1 MLYIE
6 VIIQTF
12 LAFFAI
18 LFYTRILGKQQVGQ
32 LTFFEYI
39 NGITFGS
46 IAAVLAT
53 DVGQKQT
60 LVHLLGLTLFA
71 ALTFIM
77 EWAALQSRPLRKI
90 IAGEPTIVIH
100 NGKVLEN
107 NMKKMRY
114 NFDELLMQLREKGI
128 FYIGDVEY
136 AILEPDGSLSVEL
149 KSQQKPLTR
158 EDLDLSSDYE
168 GLSVELI
175 MDGEVVHQNLE
186 QIGLDENWL
195 LSELEKRGVQDIKEV
210 KLAVF
215 SSKRNLFVDLDKD
228 DLTTPMDISDRA
240 PNK

>member
-1 MLYIE
+1 MGYIE

-60 LVHLLGLTLFA
+60 AVHLLALTLFA
-71 ALTFIM
+71 VLTFIM
-77 EWAALQSRPLRKI
+77 EVAALKSRPLRKI
-90 IAGEPTIVIH
+90 VAGEPTIVIH
-100 NGKVLEN
+100 NGKVLED

-114 NFDELLMQLREKGI
+114 NFDELLMQLREKGV

-136 AILEPDGSLSVEL
+136 AILEPDGNLSVEL
-149 KSQQKPLTR
+149 KSQQKPVAR
-158 EDLDLSSDYE
+158 EDLNMSSSYE

-175 MDGEVVHQNLE
+175 LDGKIMHQNLE

-195 LSELEKRGVQDIKEV
+195 LGELEKRGVKDVKEV
-210 KLAVF
+210 KLAVL
-215 SSKRNLFVDLDKD
+215 SSTGNLFVDLDKD
-228 DLTTPMDISDRA
+228 DLNTPMDITDSA

>member
-1 MLYIE
+1 MEYIE

-60 LVHLLGLTLFA
+60 VVHLLALTLFTV
-71 ALTFIM
+71 LTFIM
-77 EWAALQSRPLRKI
+77 EVTALKSRPLRKI

-100 NGKVLEN
+100 NGKVLEG

-114 NFDELLMQLREKGI
+114 NFDELLMQLREKGV

-136 AILEPDGSLSVEL
+136 AILEPDGNLSVEL

-158 EDLDLSSDYE
+158 EDLDVSSSYE

-175 MDGEVVHQNLE
+175 LDGEVLHQNLE

-195 LSELEKRGVQDIKEV
+195 LGELEKKGIKDVKEV
-210 KLAVF
+210 KLAVL
-215 SSKRNLFVDLDKD
+215 SSNGNLFVDLDKD
-228 DLTTPMDISDRA
+228 ELNTPMDITDSA
-240 PNK
+240 LNK